1 MTSILQLEFMSFLF
15 HEGIP
20 LGIQI
25 HDIQSCNDGD
35 VAIYTLFLKKLRT
48 VRPDQ
53 LIVDVGACDAAF
65 SLVAASL
72 APNPV
77 YAFEPNRHSYFK
89 ILQTLKDKQIQNIYV
104 FPLAISTADS
114 EIFLEEAGG
123 SSNLRE
129 NKGSMS
135 VITKP
140 MSAIIEPSRSI
151 FFMKVDTEGFDLQ
164 VLESCKPFLESG
176 GGGIDNIVFEY
187 SAFWVGSSAE
197 ECIAN
202 SAPMLTY
209 LCKKYKYMY
218 SLSRR
223 GPPFLVG
230 PLAESDIPMFIYDHY
245 VRHLQTDIFLTNSAV
260 EHADIPCFPFEPNK
274 YYA

>member
-1 MTSILQLEFMSFLF
+1 MSFLF
-15 HEGIP
+15 HGKTPI
-20 LGIQI
+20 GIQI

-48 VRPDQ
+48 AQPEQ

-65 SLVAASL
+65 SLIATSVASNL
-72 APNPV
+72 V
-77 YAFEPNRHSYFK
+77 YAFEPNRNSYFK
-89 ILQTLKDKQIQNIYV
+89 ILETLKKHQLSNIYV

-129 NKGSMS
+129 NKGTMS

-140 MSAIIEPSRSI
+140 MSAIIEPCRSI

-187 SAFWVGSSAE
+187 SAFWLGSSSE

-223 GPPFLVG
+223 GHPFLVG
-230 PLAESDIPMFIYDHY
+230 PLSEADIPMFIFDHY
-245 VRHLQTDIFLTNSAV
+245 DRHLQTDIFLTNSAL
-260 EHADIPCFPFEPNK
+260 EYADIPCFAFEPNK